1 MGREQAEAGE
11 TIEDETGR
19 AEPGGWTARRLALL
33 GVGVALVAGGI
44 SAVGQAASSGRV
56 EAIATLALDE
66 REVGW
71 PFYGAAQEKAVAYF
85 GDDELVAELAADL
98 GISADASLEL
108 RLPGDLS
115 LLQVVAGADDE
126 ATARSLADGAT
137 ESLLAWSTAEQRS
150 LLDDELAIA
159 ADRVADLDAA
169 VDGLRADLATATD
182 DDRIEIEAELDRR
195 TTERTDAQLALEDVE
210 RTIEA
215 TGAEFRVIDP
225 AEIVPRRATTLVT
238 AAATGLGAGAA
249 AVFVVPLLSRRDP

>member
-1 MGREQAEAGE
+1 MEREQAEASE
-11 TIEDETGR
+11 TIGDETGR
-19 AEPGGWTARRLALL
+19 AESGGWTARRLMLL
-33 GVGVALVAGGI
+33 GVGVALAAGGL
-44 SAVGQAASSGRV
+44 SAVGQATSSGRV

-85 GDDELVAELAADL
+85 GDDALVAELIAEL
-98 GISADASLEL
+98 GTSADASLEL

-126 ATARSLADGAT
+126 ATARTLADRASG
-137 ESLLAWSTAEQRS
+137 SLLEWSTAEQRS

-169 VDGLRADLATATD
+169 VEALRADLAAATEE
-182 DDRIEIEAELDRR
+182 DRIEIESELGRR

-238 AAATGLGAGAA
+238 ATATGLGAGVAA
-249 AVFVVPLLSRRDP
+249 IFVVPLLTRRDP